1 MLKDKAVIQSIDE
14 DSKAFD
20 ELVDCAVYL
29 IETKIP
35 IIQRAGII
43 RNQAKMLSMPLSS
56 KDVFSIMA
64 KARRDIQGID
74 KGEEPNVELDVPEE
88 CWLWEDLIAEGT
100 LNLVVSMPKVG
111 KSSLIGAFL
120 GQLSSEFTE
129 FLGKEIIGKKR
140 SIYICGT
147 DQPINDWI
155 KILIPSGLAERTESG
170 KVILKEPLKRLWHKG
185 KPIHLT
191 EEEIELLYDVAVDD
205 PNSIFVFDAFA
216 SLISGLGLDE
226 NHAASVEPIRMMT
239 EALASTKATPILL
252 HHASGGNAGERAV
265 KASRGTKALPAEAS
279 QILELDWLIPEDK
292 HDNRVTISSAGR
304 NSTPVD
310 MVIEQVDRAVWV
322 NLGSKSEIAEN
333 LRLEKVREKLNDRQ
347 ELVLT
352 FLEQRDEK
360 NKGMFTTSQDLVENL
375 KSEFDGDN
383 TKALSTLNQLEN
395 KKLIYSKYRNFEGK
409 GKCRIFY
416 PNKK

>member
-1 MLKDKAVIQSIDE
+1 MLENNVIESIED

-20 ELVDCAVYL
+20 RLVEMAVYL
-29 IETKIP
+29 ITTNEPVIK
-35 IIQRAGII
+35 RAGILK
-43 RNQAKMLSMPLSS
+43 NQAKMESIPLSS
-56 KDVFSIMA
+56 RDIFLILA
-64 KARRDIQGID
+64 KARRDIEGID
-74 KGEEPNVELDVPEE
+74 EGEKPNVELDVSEE
-88 CWLWEDLIAEGT
+88 SWLWDQLITEANLT
-100 LNLVVSMPKVG
+100 LIVSMPKVG
-111 KSSLIGAFL
+111 KSSLVGAFL
-120 GQLSSEFTE
+120 GQLSSGSTE
-129 FLGKEIIGKKR
+129 YLGKEIKGEKR
-140 SIYICGT
+140 SIYIVGS
-147 DQPINDWI
+147 DQPLNDWV
-155 KILIPSGLAERTESG
+155 KILIPAGLAERTASG

-185 KPIHLT
+185 KPLHLT
-191 EEEIELLYDVAVDD
+191 EESIELLYGIAKDD

-226 NHAASVEPIRMMT
+226 NHAASVEPIRMLT
-239 EALASTKATPILL
+239 EALAATKATPILL
-252 HHASGGNAGERAV
+252 HHASGGNSGERAV

-360 NKGMFTTSQDLVENL
+360 NKGMFTTSQDLVENF
-375 KSEFDGDN
+375 KSEFEGDN

>member
-1 MLKDKAVIQSIDE
+1 MLENNVIESIED
-14 DSKAFD
+14 DSKSFD
-20 ELVDCAVYL
+20 RLVEMAVYL
-29 IETKIP
+29 ITTNEPVIK
-35 IIQRAGII
+35 RAGILK
-43 RNQAKMLSMPLSS
+43 NQAKMESIPLSS
-56 KDVFSIMA
+56 RDIFLILA
-64 KARRDIQGID
+64 KARRDMEGID
-74 KGEEPNVELDVPEE
+74 EGEKPNVELDVSEE
-88 CWLWEDLIAEGT
+88 SWLWDQLITEANLT
-100 LNLVVSMPKVG
+100 LIVSMPKVG
-111 KSSLIGAFL
+111 KSSLVGAFL
-120 GQLSSEFTE
+120 GQLSSGSTE
-129 FLGKEIIGKKR
+129 YLGKEIKGEKR
-140 SIYICGT
+140 SIYIVGS
-147 DQPINDWI
+147 DQPLNDWV
-155 KILIPSGLAERTESG
+155 KILIPAGLAERTASG

-191 EEEIELLYDVAVDD
+191 EESIELLYGIAKDD

-226 NHAASVEPIRMMT
+226 NHAASVEPIRMLT
-239 EALASTKATPILL
+239 EALAATKATPILL
-252 HHASGGNAGERAV
+252 HHASGGNSGERAV

-322 NLGSKSEIAEN
+322 SLGSKSEIAEN

-360 NKGMFTTSQDLVENL
+360 NKGMFTTSQDLVENF
-375 KSEFDGDN
+375 KSEFEGDN

>member
-1 MLKDKAVIQSIDE
+1 MLENNVIESIED
-14 DSKAFD
+14 DSKSFD
-20 ELVDCAVYL
+20 RLVEMAVYL
-29 IETKIP
+29 ITTNEPVIK
-35 IIQRAGII
+35 RAGILK
-43 RNQAKMLSMPLSS
+43 NQAKMESIPLSS
-56 KDVFSIMA
+56 RDIFLILA
-64 KARRDIQGID
+64 KARRDIEGID
-74 KGEEPNVELDVPEE
+74 EGEKPNVELDVSEE
-88 CWLWEDLIAEGT
+88 SWLWDQLITEANLT
-100 LNLVVSMPKVG
+100 LIVSMPKVG
-111 KSSLIGAFL
+111 KSSLVGAFL
-120 GQLSSEFTE
+120 GQLSSGSTE
-129 FLGKEIIGKKR
+129 YLGKEIKGEKR
-140 SIYICGT
+140 SIYIVGS
-147 DQPINDWI
+147 DQPLNDWV
-155 KILIPSGLAERTESG
+155 KILIPAGLAERTASG

-185 KPIHLT
+185 KPLHLT
-191 EEEIELLYDVAVDD
+191 EESIELLYGIAKDD

-226 NHAASVEPIRMMT
+226 NHAASVEPIRMLT
-239 EALASTKATPILL
+239 EALAATKATPILL
-252 HHASGGNAGERAV
+252 HHASGGNSGERAV

-375 KSEFDGDN
+375 KSEFEGDN

>member
-1 MLKDKAVIQSIDE
+1 MLKDNVIESIED

-20 ELVDCAVYL
+20 RLVEMAVYL
-29 IETKIP
+29 ITTNEPVIK
-35 IIQRAGII
+35 RAGIL
-43 RNQAKMLSMPLSS
+43 RNQAKMESIPLSS
-56 KDVFSIMA
+56 KDVFLILA
-64 KARRDIQGID
+64 KARRDIEGID
-74 KGEEPNVELDVPEE
+74 EGEKPNVELDVSEE
-88 CWLWEDLIAEGT
+88 SWLWDQLITEANLT
-100 LNLVVSMPKVG
+100 LIVSMPKVG
-111 KSSLIGAFL
+111 KSSLVGAFL
-120 GQLSSEFTE
+120 GQLSSGSTE
-129 FLGKEIIGKKR
+129 YLGKEIKGEKR
-140 SIYICGT
+140 SIYIVGS
-147 DQPINDWI
+147 DQPLNDWV
-155 KILIPSGLAERTESG
+155 KILIPAGLAERTASG

-185 KPIHLT
+185 KPLHLT
-191 EEEIELLYDVAVDD
+191 EESIELLYGIAKDD

-226 NHAASVEPIRMMT
+226 NHAASVEPIRMLT
-239 EALASTKATPILL
+239 EALAATKATPILL
-252 HHASGGNAGERAV
+252 HHASGGNSGERAV

-375 KSEFDGDN
+375 KSEFEGDN

>member
-1 MLKDKAVIQSIDE
+1 MLKDNVIESIED

-20 ELVDCAVYL
+20 RLVEMAVYL
-29 IETKIP
+29 ITSNEP
-35 IIQRAGII
+35 IIKRAGIL
-43 RNQAKMLSMPLSS
+43 RNQAKMESIPLSS
-56 KDVFSIMA
+56 KDVFLILA
-64 KARRDIQGID
+64 KARRDIEGVD
-74 KGEEPNVELDVPEE
+74 EGEKPNVELEVNEE
-88 CWLWEDLIAEGT
+88 SWLWDQLITEANLT
-100 LNLVVSMPKVG
+100 LIVSMPKVG
-111 KSSLIGAFL
+111 KSSLVGAFL
-120 GQLSSEFTE
+120 GQLSSGATE
-129 FLGKEIIGKKR
+129 YLGKEIKGEKR
-140 SIYICGT
+140 NIYIVGS
-147 DQPINDWI
+147 DQPLNDWV
-155 KILIPSGLAERTESG
+155 KILIPAGLAERTASG

-185 KPIHLT
+185 KPLHLT
-191 EEEIELLYDVAVDD
+191 EESIELLYGIAKDD

-322 NLGSKSEIAEN
+322 SLGSKSEIAEN

-352 FLEQRDEK
+352 FIEQRDEK

-416 PNKK
+416 PREK

>member
-1 MLKDKAVIQSIDE
+1 MLKDNVIESIED

-20 ELVDCAVYL
+20 RLVEMAVYL
-29 IETKIP
+29 ITTNEPVIK
-35 IIQRAGII
+35 RAGIL
-43 RNQAKMLSMPLSS
+43 RNQAKMESIPLSS
-56 KDVFSIMA
+56 KDVFLILA
-64 KARRDIQGID
+64 KARRDIEGVD
-74 KGEEPNVELDVPEE
+74 EGEKPNVELDVSEE
-88 CWLWEDLIAEGT
+88 SWLWDQLITEANLT
-100 LNLVVSMPKVG
+100 LIVSMPKVG
-111 KSSLIGAFL
+111 KSSLVGAFL
-120 GQLSSEFTE
+120 GQLSSGSTE
-129 FLGKEIIGKKR
+129 YLGKEIKGEKR
-140 SIYICGT
+140 SIYIVGS
-147 DQPINDWI
+147 DQPLNDWV
-155 KILIPSGLAERTESG
+155 KILIPAGLAERTASG

-185 KPIHLT
+185 KPLHLT
-191 EEEIELLYDVAVDD
+191 EESIELLYGIAKDD

-226 NHAASVEPIRMMT
+226 NHAASVEPIRMLT
-239 EALASTKATPILL
+239 EALAATKATPILL
-252 HHASGGNAGERAV
+252 HHASGGNSGERAV

-375 KSEFDGDN
+375 KSEFEGDN

>member
-1 MLKDKAVIQSIDE
+1 MLENNVIESIED
-14 DSKAFD
+14 DSKSFD
-20 ELVDCAVYL
+20 RLVEMAVYL
-29 IETKIP
+29 ITTNEPVIK
-35 IIQRAGII
+35 RAGILK
-43 RNQAKMLSMPLSS
+43 NQAKMESIPLSS
-56 KDVFSIMA
+56 RDIFLILA
-64 KARRDIQGID
+64 KARRDIEGID
-74 KGEEPNVELDVPEE
+74 EGEKPNVELDVSEE
-88 CWLWEDLIAEGT
+88 SWLWDQLITEANLT
-100 LNLVVSMPKVG
+100 LIVSMPKVG
-111 KSSLIGAFL
+111 KSSLVGAFL
-120 GQLSSEFTE
+120 GQLSSGSTE
-129 FLGKEIIGKKR
+129 YLGKEIKGEKR
-140 SIYICGT
+140 SIYIVGS
-147 DQPINDWI
+147 DQPLNDWV
-155 KILIPSGLAERTESG
+155 KILIPAGLAERTASG

-185 KPIHLT
+185 KPLHLT
-191 EEEIELLYDVAVDD
+191 EESIELLYGIAKDD

-226 NHAASVEPIRMMT
+226 NHAASVEPIRMLT
-239 EALASTKATPILL
+239 EALAATKATPILL
-252 HHASGGNAGERAV
+252 HHASGGNSGERAV

-322 NLGSKSEIAEN
+322 SLGSKSEIAEN

-352 FLEQRDEK
+352 FLEQRNEK
-360 NKGMFTTSQDLVENL
+360 NKGMFTTSQDLVENF
-375 KSEFDGDN
+375 KSEFEGDN

>member
-1 MLKDKAVIQSIDE
+1 MLENNVIESIED
-14 DSKAFD
+14 DSKSFD
-20 ELVDCAVYL
+20 RLVEMAVYL
-29 IETKIP
+29 ITTNEPVIK
-35 IIQRAGII
+35 RAGILK
-43 RNQAKMLSMPLSS
+43 NQAKMESIPLSS
-56 KDVFSIMA
+56 RDIFLILA
-64 KARRDIQGID
+64 KARRDIEGID
-74 KGEEPNVELDVPEE
+74 EGEKPNVELDVSEE
-88 CWLWEDLIAEGT
+88 SWLWDQLITEANLT
-100 LNLVVSMPKVG
+100 LIVSMPKVG
-111 KSSLIGAFL
+111 KSSLVGAFL
-120 GQLSSEFTE
+120 GQLSSGSTE
-129 FLGKEIIGKKR
+129 YLGKEIKGEKR
-140 SIYICGT
+140 SIYIVGS
-147 DQPINDWI
+147 DQPLNDWV
-155 KILIPSGLAERTESG
+155 KILIPAGLAERTASG

-185 KPIHLT
+185 KPLHLT
-191 EEEIELLYDVAVDD
+191 EESIELLYGIAKDD

-226 NHAASVEPIRMMT
+226 NHAASVEPIRMLT
-239 EALASTKATPILL
+239 EALAATKATPILL
-252 HHASGGNAGERAV
+252 HHASGGNSGERAV

-322 NLGSKSEIAEN
+322 SLGSKSEIAEN

-360 NKGMFTTSQDLVENL
+360 NKGMFTTCQDLVENF
-375 KSEFDGDN
+375 KSEFEGDN

>member
-1 MLKDKAVIQSIDE
+1 MLKDNVIESIED

-20 ELVDCAVYL
+20 RLVEMAIYL
-29 IETKIP
+29 ITTNEP
-35 IIQRAGII
+35 IIKRAGII
-43 RNQAKMLSMPLSS
+43 RNQAKMESIPLSS
-56 KDVFSIMA
+56 RDVFLILA
-64 KARRDIQGID
+64 KARRDIEGVD
-74 KGEEPNVELDVPEE
+74 EGEKPNVELEVNEE
-88 CWLWEDLIAEGT
+88 SWLWDQLITEANLT
-100 LNLVVSMPKVG
+100 LIVSMPKVG
-111 KSSLIGAFL
+111 KSSLVGAFL
-120 GQLSSEFTE
+120 GQLSSGATE
-129 FLGKEIIGKKR
+129 YLGKEIKGEKR
-140 SIYICGT
+140 NIYIVGS
-147 DQPINDWI
+147 DQPLNDWC
-155 KILIPSGLAERTESG
+155 KILIPAGLAERTASG

-185 KPIHLT
+185 KPLHLT
-191 EEEIELLYDVAVDD
+191 EESIELLYGIAKDD

-333 LRLEKVREKLNDRQ
+333 QRLEKVREKLNDRQ

-416 PNKK
+416 PREK

>member
-1 MLKDKAVIQSIDE
+1 MLENNVIESIED
-14 DSKAFD
+14 DSKSFD
-20 ELVDCAVYL
+20 RLVEMAVYL
-29 IETKIP
+29 ITTNEPVIK
-35 IIQRAGII
+35 RAGILK
-43 RNQAKMLSMPLSS
+43 NQAKMESIPLSS
-56 KDVFSIMA
+56 RDIFLILA
-64 KARRDIQGID
+64 KARRDIEGID
-74 KGEEPNVELDVPEE
+74 EGEKPNVELDVSEE
-88 CWLWEDLIAEGT
+88 SWLWDQLITEANLT
-100 LNLVVSMPKVG
+100 LIVSMPKVG
-111 KSSLIGAFL
+111 KSSLVGAFL
-120 GQLSSEFTE
+120 GQLSSGSTE
-129 FLGKEIIGKKR
+129 YLGKEIKGEKR
-140 SIYICGT
+140 SIYIVGS
-147 DQPINDWI
+147 DQPLNDWV
-155 KILIPSGLAERTESG
+155 KILIPAGLAERTASG

-185 KPIHLT
+185 KPLHLT
-191 EEEIELLYDVAVDD
+191 EESIELLYGIAKDD

-226 NHAASVEPIRMMT
+226 NHAASVEPIRMLT
-239 EALASTKATPILL
+239 EALAATKATPILL
-252 HHASGGNAGERAV
+252 HHASGGNSGERAV

-322 NLGSKSEIAEN
+322 SLGSKSEIAEN

-360 NKGMFTTSQDLVENL
+360 NKGMFTTSQDLVENF
-375 KSEFDGDN
+375 KSEFEGDN

>member
-1 MLKDKAVIQSIDE
+1 MLKDNVIESIED

-20 ELVDCAVYL
+20 RLVEMAVYL
-29 IETKIP
+29 ITTNEP
-35 IIQRAGII
+35 IIKRAGII
-43 RNQAKMLSMPLSS
+43 RNQAKMESIPLSS
-56 KDVFSIMA
+56 RDVFLILA
-64 KARRDIQGID
+64 KARRDIEGVD
-74 KGEEPNVELDVPEE
+74 EGERPNVELEVNEE
-88 CWLWEDLIAEGT
+88 SWLWDQLITEANLT
-100 LNLVVSMPKVG
+100 LIVSMPKVG
-111 KSSLIGAFL
+111 KSSLVGAFL
-120 GQLSSEFTE
+120 GQLSSGATE
-129 FLGKEIIGKKR
+129 YLGKEIKGEKR
-140 SIYICGT
+140 SIYIVGS
-147 DQPINDWI
+147 DQPLNDWC
-155 KILIPSGLAERTESG
+155 KILIPAGLAERTASG

-185 KPIHLT
+185 KPLHLT
-191 EEEIELLYDVAVDD
+191 EESIELLYGIAKDD

-322 NLGSKSEIAEN
+322 SLGSKAQFAEN
-333 LRLEKVREKLNDRQ
+333 LKLEKVREKLTDRQ

-352 FLEQRDEK
+352 FIEQRYEK
-360 NKGMFTTSQDLVENL
+360 NEGMFTTSLDLAENFQE
-375 KSEFDGDN
+375 EFGGSKV
-383 TKALSTLNQLEN
+383 KALASLNQLEN
-395 KKLIYSKYRNFEGK
+395 KKLIYSKYQNFEGK
-409 GKCRIFY
+409 GRCRIFY

>member
-1 MLKDKAVIQSIDE
+1 VLENNVIESIED
-14 DSKAFD
+14 DSKSFD
-20 ELVDCAVYL
+20 RLVEMAVYL
-29 IETKIP
+29 ITTNEPVIK
-35 IIQRAGII
+35 RAGILK
-43 RNQAKMLSMPLSS
+43 NQAKMESIPLSS
-56 KDVFSIMA
+56 RDIFLILA
-64 KARRDIQGID
+64 KARRDIEGID
-74 KGEEPNVELDVPEE
+74 EGEKPNVELDVSEE
-88 CWLWEDLIAEGT
+88 SWLWDQLITEANLT
-100 LNLVVSMPKVG
+100 LIVSMPKVG
-111 KSSLIGAFL
+111 KSSLVGAFL
-120 GQLSSEFTE
+120 GQLSSGSTE
-129 FLGKEIIGKKR
+129 YLGKEIKGEKR
-140 SIYICGT
+140 SIYIVGS
-147 DQPINDWI
+147 DQPLNDWV
-155 KILIPSGLAERTESG
+155 KILIPAGLAERTASG

-185 KPIHLT
+185 KPLHLT
-191 EEEIELLYDVAVDD
+191 EESIELLYGIAKDD

-226 NHAASVEPIRMMT
+226 NHAASVEPIRMLT
-239 EALASTKATPILL
+239 EALAATKATPILL
-252 HHASGGNAGERAV
+252 HHASGGNSGERAV

-360 NKGMFTTSQDLVENL
+360 NKGMFTTSQDLVENF
-375 KSEFDGDN
+375 KSEFEGDN

>member
-1 MLKDKAVIQSIDE
+1 MLKDNVIESIED

-20 ELVDCAVYL
+20 RLVEMAVYL
-29 IETKIP
+29 ITSNEP
-35 IIQRAGII
+35 IIKRAGIL
-43 RNQAKMLSMPLSS
+43 RNQAKMESIPLSS
-56 KDVFSIMA
+56 RDVFLILA
-64 KARRDIQGID
+64 KARRDIEGVD
-74 KGEEPNVELDVPEE
+74 EGEKPNVELEVNEE
-88 CWLWEDLIAEGT
+88 SWLWDQLITEANLT
-100 LNLVVSMPKVG
+100 LIVSMPKVG
-111 KSSLIGAFL
+111 KSSLVGAFL
-120 GQLSSEFTE
+120 GQLSSGSTE
-129 FLGKEIIGKKR
+129 YLGKEIKGEKR
-140 SIYICGT
+140 SIYIVGS
-147 DQPINDWI
+147 DQPLNDWV
-155 KILIPSGLAERTESG
+155 KILIPAGLAERTASG

-185 KPIHLT
+185 KPLHLT
-191 EEEIELLYDVAVDD
+191 EESIELLYGIAKDD

-322 NLGSKSEIAEN
+322 SLGSKSEIAEN

-352 FLEQRDEK
+352 FIEQRDEK

-416 PNKK
+416 PREK

>member
-1 MLKDKAVIQSIDE
+1 MLKDNVIESIED

-20 ELVDCAVYL
+20 RLVEMAVYL
-29 IETKIP
+29 ITTNEPVIK
-35 IIQRAGII
+35 RAGIL
-43 RNQAKMLSMPLSS
+43 RNQAKMESIPLSS
-56 KDVFSIMA
+56 KDVFLILA
-64 KARRDIQGID
+64 KARRDIEGVD
-74 KGEEPNVELDVPEE
+74 EGEKPNVELDVSEE
-88 CWLWEDLIAEGT
+88 SWLWDQLITEANLT
-100 LNLVVSMPKVG
+100 LIVSMPKVG
-111 KSSLIGAFL
+111 KSSLVGAFL
-120 GQLSSEFTE
+120 GQLSSGATE
-129 FLGKEIIGKKR
+129 YLGKEIKGEKR
-140 SIYICGT
+140 SIYIVGS
-147 DQPINDWI
+147 DQPLNDWV
-155 KILIPSGLAERTESG
+155 KILIPAGLAERTASG

-185 KPIHLT
+185 KPLHLT
-191 EEEIELLYDVAVDD
+191 EESIELLYGIAKDD

-322 NLGSKSEIAEN
+322 SLGSKSEIAEN

-352 FLEQRDEK
+352 FIEQRDEK

-416 PNKK
+416 PREK

>member
-1 MLKDKAVIQSIDE
+1 MLKDNVIESIED

-20 ELVDCAVYL
+20 RLVEMAVYL
-29 IETKIP
+29 ITTNEPVIK
-35 IIQRAGII
+35 RAGIL
-43 RNQAKMLSMPLSS
+43 RNQAKMESIPLSS
-56 KDVFSIMA
+56 KDVFLILA
-64 KARRDIQGID
+64 KARRDIEGVD
-74 KGEEPNVELDVPEE
+74 EGEKPNVELEVNEE
-88 CWLWEDLIAEGT
+88 SWLWDQLITEANLT
-100 LNLVVSMPKVG
+100 LIVSMPKVG
-111 KSSLIGAFL
+111 KSSLVGAFL
-120 GQLSSEFTE
+120 GQLSSGATE
-129 FLGKEIIGKKR
+129 YLGKEIKGEKR
-140 SIYICGT
+140 SIYIVGS
-147 DQPINDWI
+147 DQPLNDWV
-155 KILIPSGLAERTESG
+155 KILIPAGLAERTASG

-185 KPIHLT
+185 KPLHLT
-191 EEEIELLYDVAVDD
+191 EESIELLYGIAKDD

-322 NLGSKSEIAEN
+322 SLGSKSEIAEN

-352 FLEQRDEK
+352 FIEQRDEK

-375 KSEFDGDN
+375 KSEFEGDN

-416 PNKK
+416 PREK

>member
-1 MLKDKAVIQSIDE
+1 MLKDNVIESIED

-20 ELVDCAVYL
+20 RLVEMAVYL
-29 IETKIP
+29 IESNEP
-35 IIQRAGII
+35 IIKRAGII
-43 RNQAKMLSMPLSS
+43 RNQAKMESIPLSS
-56 KDVFSIMA
+56 KDVFLILA
-64 KARRDIQGID
+64 KARRDIEGID
-74 KGEEPNVELDVPEE
+74 EGEKPNVELDVSEE
-88 CWLWEDLIAEGT
+88 SWLWDQLITEANLT
-100 LNLVVSMPKVG
+100 LIVSMPKVG
-111 KSSLIGAFL
+111 KSSLVGAFL
-120 GQLSSEFTE
+120 GQLSSGSTE
-129 FLGKEIIGKKR
+129 YLGKEIKGEKR
-140 SIYICGT
+140 NIYIVGS
-147 DQPINDWI
+147 DQPLNDWV
-155 KILIPSGLAERTESG
+155 KILIPAGLAERTASG

-185 KPIHLT
+185 KPLHLT
-191 EEEIELLYDVAVDD
+191 EESIELLYGIAKDD

-292 HDNRVTISSAGR
+292 HDNRVTISSASR

-310 MVIEQVDRAVWV
+310 MVIEQDDRAVWV
-322 NLGSKSEIAEN
+322 SLGSKSEIAET

-352 FLEQRDEK
+352 FIEQRDEK

-375 KSEFDGDN
+375 KSEFDGDK

>member
-1 MLKDKAVIQSIDE
+1 MLENNVIESIED
-14 DSKAFD
+14 DSKSFD
-20 ELVDCAVYL
+20 RLVEMAVYL
-29 IETKIP
+29 ITTNEPVIK
-35 IIQRAGII
+35 RAGILK
-43 RNQAKMLSMPLSS
+43 NQAKMESIPLSS
-56 KDVFSIMA
+56 KDVFLILA
-64 KARRDIQGID
+64 KARRDIEGID
-74 KGEEPNVELDVPEE
+74 EGEKPNVELDVSEE
-88 CWLWEDLIAEGT
+88 SWLWDQLITEANLT
-100 LNLVVSMPKVG
+100 LIVSMPKVG
-111 KSSLIGAFL
+111 KSSLVGAFL
-120 GQLSSEFTE
+120 GQLSSGSTE
-129 FLGKEIIGKKR
+129 YLGKEIKGEKR
-140 SIYICGT
+140 SIYIVGS
-147 DQPINDWI
+147 DQPLNDWV
-155 KILIPSGLAERTESG
+155 KILIPAGLAERTASG

-185 KPIHLT
+185 KPLHLT
-191 EEEIELLYDVAVDD
+191 EESIELLYGIAKDD

-226 NHAASVEPIRMMT
+226 NHAASVEPIRMLT
-239 EALASTKATPILL
+239 EALAATKATPILL
-252 HHASGGNAGERAV
+252 HHASGGNSGERAV

-360 NKGMFTTSQDLVENL
+360 NKGMFTTSQDLVENF
-375 KSEFDGDN
+375 KSEFEGDN

>member
-1 MLKDKAVIQSIDE
+1 MLKDNVIESIED

-20 ELVDCAVYL
+20 RLVEMAVYL
-29 IETKIP
+29 ITTNEPVIK
-35 IIQRAGII
+35 RAGIL
-43 RNQAKMLSMPLSS
+43 RNQAKMESIPLSNR
-56 KDVFSIMA
+56 DVFLILA
-64 KARRDIQGID
+64 KARRDIEGID
-74 KGEEPNVELDVPEE
+74 EGEKPNVELDVSEE
-88 CWLWEDLIAEGT
+88 SWLWDQLITEANLT
-100 LNLVVSMPKVG
+100 LIVSMPKVG
-111 KSSLIGAFL
+111 KSSLVGAFL
-120 GQLSSEFTE
+120 GQLSSGATE
-129 FLGKEIIGKKR
+129 YLGKEIKGEKR
-140 SIYICGT
+140 SIYIVGS
-147 DQPINDWI
+147 DQPLNDWV
-155 KILIPSGLAERTESG
+155 KILIPAGLAERTASG

-185 KPIHLT
+185 KPLHLT
-191 EEEIELLYDVAVDD
+191 EESIELLYGLAKND

-352 FLEQRDEK
+352 FIEQRDEK

-416 PNKK
+416 PREK

>member
-1 MLKDKAVIQSIDE
+1 MLKDNVIESIED

-20 ELVDCAVYL
+20 RLVEMAVYL
-29 IETKIP
+29 ITSNEP
-35 IIQRAGII
+35 IIKRAGIL
-43 RNQAKMLSMPLSS
+43 RNQAKMESIPLSS
-56 KDVFSIMA
+56 RDVFLILA
-64 KARRDIQGID
+64 KARRDIEGID
-74 KGEEPNVELDVPEE
+74 EGEKPNVELDVSEE
-88 CWLWEDLIAEGT
+88 SWLWDQLITEANLT
-100 LNLVVSMPKVG
+100 LIVSMPKVG
-111 KSSLIGAFL
+111 KSSLVGAFL
-120 GQLSSEFTE
+120 GQLSSGATE
-129 FLGKEIIGKKR
+129 YLGKEIKGEKR
-140 SIYICGT
+140 SIYIVGS
-147 DQPINDWI
+147 DQPLNDWV
-155 KILIPSGLAERTESG
+155 KILIPAGLAERTASG

-185 KPIHLT
+185 KPLHLT
-191 EEEIELLYDVAVDD
+191 EESIELLYGIAKND

-226 NHAASVEPIRMMT
+226 NHAASVEPIRMLT
-239 EALASTKATPILL
+239 EALAATKATPILL
-252 HHASGGNAGERAV
+252 HHASGGNSGERAV

-352 FLEQRDEK
+352 FIEQRDEK

-416 PNKK
+416 PREK

>member
-1 MLKDKAVIQSIDE
+1 MLKDNVIESIED

-20 ELVDCAVYL
+20 RLVEMAVYL
-29 IETKIP
+29 ITTNEP
-35 IIQRAGII
+35 IIKRAGII
-43 RNQAKMLSMPLSS
+43 RNQAKMESIPLSS
-56 KDVFSIMA
+56 RDVFLILA
-64 KARRDIQGID
+64 KARRDIEGID
-74 KGEEPNVELDVPEE
+74 EGEKPNVELDVSEE
-88 CWLWEDLIAEGT
+88 SWLWDQLITEANLT
-100 LNLVVSMPKVG
+100 LIVSMPKVG
-111 KSSLIGAFL
+111 KSSLVGAFL
-120 GQLSSEFTE
+120 GQLSSGATE
-129 FLGKEIIGKKR
+129 YLGKEIKGEKR
-140 SIYICGT
+140 NIYIVGS
-147 DQPINDWI
+147 DQPLNDWC
-155 KILIPSGLAERTESG
+155 KILIPAGLAERTASG

-185 KPIHLT
+185 KPLHLT
-191 EEEIELLYDVAVDD
+191 EESIELLYGIAKDD

-226 NHAASVEPIRMMT
+226 NHAASVEPIRMLT
-239 EALASTKATPILL
+239 EALAATKATPILL
-252 HHASGGNAGERAV
+252 HHASGGNSGERAV

-322 NLGSKSEIAEN
+322 SLGSKSEIAEN

-352 FLEQRDEK
+352 FIEQRDEK

-416 PNKK
+416 PREK

>member
-1 MLKDKAVIQSIDE
+1 MLENNVIESIED

-20 ELVDCAVYL
+20 RLVEMAVYL
-29 IETKIP
+29 ITTNEPVIK
-35 IIQRAGII
+35 RAGIL
-43 RNQAKMLSMPLSS
+43 RNQAKMESIPLSS
-56 KDVFSIMA
+56 KDVFLILA
-64 KARRDIQGID
+64 KARRDIEGID
-74 KGEEPNVELDVPEE
+74 EGEKPNVELDVSEE
-88 CWLWEDLIAEGT
+88 SWLWDQLITEANLT
-100 LNLVVSMPKVG
+100 LIVSMPKVG
-111 KSSLIGAFL
+111 KSSLVGAFL
-120 GQLSSEFTE
+120 GQLSSGSTE
-129 FLGKEIIGKKR
+129 YLGKEIKGEKR
-140 SIYICGT
+140 SIYIVGS
-147 DQPINDWI
+147 DQPLNDWV
-155 KILIPSGLAERTESG
+155 KILIPAGLAERTASG

-185 KPIHLT
+185 KPLHLT
-191 EEEIELLYDVAVDD
+191 EESIELLYGIAKDD

-226 NHAASVEPIRMMT
+226 NHAASVEPIRMLT
-239 EALASTKATPILL
+239 EALAATKATPILL
-252 HHASGGNAGERAV
+252 HHASGGNSGERAV

-360 NKGMFTTSQDLVENL
+360 NKGMFTTSQDLVENF
-375 KSEFDGDN
+375 KSEFEGDN

>member
-1 MLKDKAVIQSIDE
+1 MLKDNVIESIED

-20 ELVDCAVYL
+20 RLVEMAIYL
-29 IETKIP
+29 ITTNEP
-35 IIQRAGII
+35 IIKRAGII
-43 RNQAKMLSMPLSS
+43 RNQAKMESIPLSNR
-56 KDVFSIMA
+56 DVFLILA
-64 KARRDIQGID
+64 KARRDIEGID
-74 KGEEPNVELDVPEE
+74 EGEKPNVELDVSEE
-88 CWLWEDLIAEGT
+88 SWLWDQLITEANLT
-100 LNLVVSMPKVG
+100 LIVSMPKVG
-111 KSSLIGAFL
+111 KSSLVGAFL
-120 GQLSSEFTE
+120 GQLSSGSTE
-129 FLGKEIIGKKR
+129 YLGKEIKGEKR
-140 SIYICGT
+140 SIYIVGS
-147 DQPINDWI
+147 DQPLNDWV
-155 KILIPSGLAERTESG
+155 KILIPAGLAERTASG

-185 KPIHLT
+185 KPLHLT
-191 EEEIELLYDVAVDD
+191 EESIELLYGIAKDD

-226 NHAASVEPIRMMT
+226 NHAASVEPVRMLC
-239 EALASTKATPILL
+239 EALAPTKATPILL

-352 FLEQRDEK
+352 FIEQRDEK
-360 NKGMFTTSQDLVENL
+360 NKGMFTTSQDLVENF
-375 KSEFDGDN
+375 KSEFEGDN

-416 PNKK
+416 PREK

>member
-1 MLKDKAVIQSIDE
+1 MLKDNVIESIED

-20 ELVDCAVYL
+20 RLVEMAVYL
-29 IETKIP
+29 ITTNEPVIK
-35 IIQRAGII
+35 RAGIL
-43 RNQAKMLSMPLSS
+43 RNQAKMESIPLSS
-56 KDVFSIMA
+56 KDVFLILA
-64 KARRDIQGID
+64 KARRDIEGID
-74 KGEEPNVELDVPEE
+74 EGEKPNVELDVSEE
-88 CWLWEDLIAEGT
+88 SWLWDQLITEANLT
-100 LNLVVSMPKVG
+100 LIVSMPKVG
-111 KSSLIGAFL
+111 KSSLVGAFL
-120 GQLSSEFTE
+120 GQLSSGSTE
-129 FLGKEIIGKKR
+129 YLGKEIKGEKR
-140 SIYICGT
+140 SIYIVGS
-147 DQPINDWI
+147 DQPLNDWV
-155 KILIPSGLAERTESG
+155 KILIPAGLAERTASG

-185 KPIHLT
+185 KPLHLT
-191 EEEIELLYDVAVDD
+191 EESIELLYGIAKDD

-226 NHAASVEPIRMMT
+226 NHAASVEPIRMLT
-239 EALASTKATPILL
+239 EALAATKATPILL
-252 HHASGGNAGERAV
+252 HHASGGNSGERAV

-322 NLGSKSEIAEN
+322 SLGSKSEIAEN

-375 KSEFDGDN
+375 KSEFEGDN

>member
-239 EALASTKATPILL
+239 EALASTKSTPILL

-352 FLEQRDEK
+352 FIEQRDEK

-395 KKLIYSKYRNFEGK
+395 KKLIYSKYQNFEGK

-416 PNKK
+416 PREK

>member
-1 MLKDKAVIQSIDE
+1 MLKDNVIESIED

-20 ELVDCAVYL
+20 RLVEMAVYL
-29 IETKIP
+29 ITTNEPVIK
-35 IIQRAGII
+35 RAGIL
-43 RNQAKMLSMPLSS
+43 RNQAKMESIPLSS
-56 KDVFSIMA
+56 KDVFLILA
-64 KARRDIQGID
+64 KARRDIEGID
-74 KGEEPNVELDVPEE
+74 EGEKPNVELDVSEE
-88 CWLWEDLIAEGT
+88 SWLWDQLITEANLT
-100 LNLVVSMPKVG
+100 LIVSMPKVG
-111 KSSLIGAFL
+111 KSSLVGAFL
-120 GQLSSEFTE
+120 GQLSSGSTE
-129 FLGKEIIGKKR
+129 YLGKEIKGEKR
-140 SIYICGT
+140 SIYIVGS
-147 DQPINDWI
+147 DQPLNDWV
-155 KILIPSGLAERTESG
+155 KILIPAGLAERTASG

-185 KPIHLT
+185 KPLHLT
-191 EEEIELLYDVAVDD
+191 EESIELLYGLAKND

-226 NHAASVEPIRMMT
+226 NHAASVEPIRMLT
-239 EALASTKATPILL
+239 EALAATKATPILL
-252 HHASGGNAGERAV
+252 HHASGGNSGERAV